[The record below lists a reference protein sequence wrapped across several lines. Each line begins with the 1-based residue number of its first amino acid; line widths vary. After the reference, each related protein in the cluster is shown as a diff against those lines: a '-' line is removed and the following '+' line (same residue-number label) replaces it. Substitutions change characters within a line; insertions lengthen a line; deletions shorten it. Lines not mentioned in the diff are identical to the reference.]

1 MLMPFI
7 ILDRDGVINHDS
19 PDYIK
24 SPLEWEPIPGSLE
37 AIARFNQAGF
47 QVIVATNQSGIARGL
62 YDLPTLAK
70 IHHKFMD
77 LLGAAGGKVEEI
89 FFCPHQPNDDCACRK
104 PQPGLLHQ
112 IEKKYGVDLASTY
125 FIGDSLSDVQAA
137 QRAGCLPGLVLT
149 GNGKNTQKKLPPD
162 SGVTFFDDLAQAA
175 LIICQTQL
183 PPIRR

>member
-1 MLMPFI
+1 MPYV

-37 AIARFNQAGF
+37 AIAHFNQAGF
-47 QVIVATNQSGIARGL
+47 RVIVATNQSGISRGL
-62 YDLPTLAK
+62 YDLATLAK
-70 IHHKFMD
+70 IHHKFLE
-77 LLGAAGGKVEEI
+77 LLKPAGGKIEEI
-89 FFCPHQPNDDCACRK
+89 FFCPHLPADHCLCRK

-149 GNGKNTQKKLPPD
+149 GNGKNTQKNLPEN
-162 SGVTFFDDLAQAA
+162 SGVTFFEDLAEAA
-175 LIICQTQL
+175 EIICKTHT
-183 PPIRR
+183 RVTHD